1 MIKLSESFTTQIV
14 FPVKYTGFPE
24 GKVLI
29 NEVDSIIKVEVHEQG
44 FLLLGHK
51 YLSNIEPFTI
61 DLSKYRI
68 RRNGNAFQTTVNT
81 SSWAHN
87 LISNYGIKGDIVT
100 VYPDTILFQ
109 FANEVT
115 KTVPVVADLKTSF
128 KKQYFLYDSV
138 KITPSK
144 VTIGGLPSQIDS
156 INYISTERASFSNLD
171 GSITEKLK
179 LVKPA
184 GIPYLEMDPEE
195 VVLSI
200 SVEKFTE
207 GEITVPL
214 KIVHNPKNYRIK
226 LFPDKVKITYL
237 VALNDFKKI
246 NPDLFAPVVDA
257 SEISESHDK
266 KLTVK
271 VRTFPHFT
279 RINKIEPAEVE
290 FIILK

>member
-1 MIKLSESFTTQIV
+1 MIKLSETFTTQIV
-14 FPVKYTGFPE
+14 FPVKYTGFPK
-24 GKVLI
+24 GKVLL

-61 DLSKYRI
+61 DLGNYRI
-68 RRNGNAFQTTVNT
+68 HRQGNVFQTSVNT

-87 LISNYGIKGDIVT
+87 LISEYGIKGDIVS

-109 FANEVT
+109 FANEGF
-115 KTVPVVADLKTSF
+115 KTVHVVADVETSF

-144 VTIGGLPSQIDS
+144 ITIAGLPAQIDS
-156 INYISTERASFSNLD
+156 IDFIYTEKANFSNLD
-171 GSITEKLK
+171 VSISEKLK

-184 GIPYLEMDPEE
+184 GIQYLTMDIEE
-195 VVLSI
+195 VVLSLN
-200 SVEKFTE
+200 VEKFTE
-207 GEITVPL
+207 GEINVPL
-214 KIVHNPKNYRIK
+214 KIIHNPKNYRIK

-237 VALNDFKKI
+237 IALTDFKKI
-246 NPDLFAPVVDA
+246 NPDLFSPVVDA